1 MWTIAIFRDMRTR
14 LLFLCSVVSVATTA
28 PALAQDSSL
37 RVEWE
42 GRATVTLSADAIRR
56 LPSDTVSLAS
66 HGAAPV
72 RYRAVRLTDIMAAA
86 GSPVDSL
93 RLGRRGWIVAVIA
106 RDGYVAVFSTG
117 EIEPTVGPT
126 RAWIA
131 FERDG
136 AALTADEAPF
146 HVIVSTDARGTRSAR
161 QVNTIRILDAL
172 PAAPR

>member
-1 MWTIAIFRDMRTR
+1 MRTR
-14 LLFLCSVVSVATTA
+14 LLFLISVVTIAATT

-37 RVEWE
+37 RVDRE
-42 GRATVTLSADAIRR
+42 GRAPVTLSADAIRR

-66 HGAAPV
+66 HGAPPV

-93 RLGRRGWIVAVIA
+93 RLGRRGWIVTAVA
-106 RDGYVAVFSTG
+106 RDGYVAVFSAG

-146 HVIVSTDARGTRSAR
+146 HVIVPTDARASRSAR
-161 QVNTIRILDAL
+161 QVAALRILDAL

>member
-1 MWTIAIFRDMRTR
+1 MRTQ
-14 LLFLCSVVSVATTA
+14 LLFLCSVVAIATTA

-37 RVEWE
+37 RVERE
-42 GRATVTLSADAIRR
+42 GRAPVTLAADAIRR

-66 HGAAPV
+66 HGATPV
-72 RYRAVRLTDIMAAA
+72 RYRAVRLTDLMAAA

-93 RLGRRGWIVAVIA
+93 RIGRRGWIVAAIA
-106 RDGYVAVFSTG
+106 RDGYVAVFSAG

-126 RAWIA
+126 RAWVA

-136 AALTADEAPF
+136 AALTAEEAPF
-146 HVIVSTDARGTRSAR
+146 HVIVPTDARGTRSAR
-161 QVNTIRILDAL
+161 QVVTLRILDAL

>member
-1 MWTIAIFRDMRTR
+1 MRTQ
-14 LLFLCSVVSVATTA
+14 LLFLGSVVTIATTT
-28 PALAQDSSL
+28 PALAPDASL
-37 RVEWE
+37 RVERV
-42 GRATVTLSADAIRR
+42 GRAPASLSADAIRR

-66 HGAAPV
+66 HGATPV

-86 GSPVDSL
+86 GSPADSL
-93 RLGRRGWIVAVIA
+93 RLGRRGWIVAAVA
-106 RDGYVAVFSTG
+106 RDGYVAVFSAG
-117 EIEPTVGPT
+117 ELEPTVGPT

-146 HVIVSTDARGTRSAR
+146 HVIVPTDARGTRSAR
-161 QVNTIRILDAL
+161 QVITIRILDAL